1 MCLVIDTNTL
11 SCVFNETNAN
21 HEEFKPVFDWIET
34 GKGKIVFGGTNYMK
48 ELEKARQYLRLFVD
62 YSKKGK
68 TVRLKDDEVDK
79 YEEEIKLRVNDSKF
93 NDPHI
98 MAIIAV
104 SKCKVLCSNDKK
116 SYIYIQNQ
124 ELYPKGVNRPK
135 IYSRKSCDNL
145 LVDDNIIQI
154 CR

>member
-21 HEEFKPVFDWIET
+21 HEEFKPVFDWIEK
-34 GKGKIVFGGTNYMK
+34 GKGKIVFGGAKYMK

-68 TVRLKDDEVDK
+68 TVRINDEEVDK
-79 YEEEIKLRVNDSKF
+79 HEKEIKLKVIDSKF
-93 NDPHI
+93 NDAHI
-98 MAIIAV
+98 IAIIAV
-104 SKCKVLCSNDKK
+104 SKCKVLCSYDKK
-116 SYIYIQNQ
+116 SFDYIQNPT
-124 ELYPKGVNRPK
+124 LYPKGVNRPK
-135 IYSRKSCDNL
+135 IYSKKSCENL
-145 LVDDNIIQI
+145 LVNDNIVEI